1 MVSAMDVQTVG
12 EQLKAAYRAVM
23 PRYRQD
29 DEIEVRSANHRRL
42 WLILRSICE
51 SFPRPTTVLDVGC
64 GTGRYFHCLENV
76 QHLVGLDVSPEM
88 LAAAESPVL
97 AESVSIPRVELMCQ
111 NVFDASFAP
120 ETFDF
125 IYSLGMFGHG
135 CPVTAE
141 ICERFWTWLKRGGKL
156 FFDVLSIG
164 RLPLRVQLRRT
175 AGRMIYP
182 VLPPPIKR
190 RMDARKSRVPLCA
203 LTRAELEAVMRSTN
217 FADFHISSKTCES
230 PLWDGVHL
238 ECLALKP

>member
-1 MVSAMDVQTVG
+1 MDLQVVG

-23 PRYRQD
+23 PRYRRD
-29 DEIEVRSANHRRL
+29 DEIEVRSPNHRRL
-42 WLILRSICE
+42 WLILRGICE
-51 SFPRPTTVLDVGC
+51 SFPGAITALDVGC

-76 QHLVGLDVSPEM
+76 QRLVGLDVSPEM
-88 LAAAESPVL
+88 LAAAENPVL
-97 AESVSIPRVELMCQ
+97 SESVNVPRVELICQ
-111 NVFDASFAP
+111 NAFEASFAP

-135 CPVTAE
+135 CPVTVE
-141 ICERFWTWLKRGGKL
+141 ICERFWTWLRPGGKL
-156 FFDVLSIG
+156 FFDALSVG
-164 RLPLRVQLRRT
+164 HLPFRVQLRRT

-182 VLPPPIKR
+182 VLPPPVKR
-190 RMDARKSRVPLCA
+190 RMDNRKARVPLCA
-203 LTRAELEAVMRSTN
+203 LTHCELEGVMRSTS